1 MEFHIDEHSSIPTI
15 AQIEEQ
21 IKLAIAMGTFR
32 KGDALPSIRDVERQ
46 TGVNRGVIH
55 RAYLSLRRSGLLALT
70 RGKGTVVAASISSN
84 HVTNRKCLRLS
95 ESVISKVCQFG
106 VSPTAFGRY
115 LSRQAQA
122 AERDTP
128 FIAYVDSRKAVAD
141 RRATEISRLWQVHVI
156 GLSTSELKKTLRKN
170 PNLRK
175 ALCNH
180 LSEKYVRSLIPDKK
194 VDVIPI
200 EVSYNEQTIKDL
212 SRIKSN
218 SSILRVLAPI
228 YLDNSRFIISQ
239 LRNWVRASGVEISA
253 ISVRHISSYEKL
265 LDGTRYDRVIV
276 DRGVLANV
284 PPKLQRSRRLLMVRF
299 KLDPASL
306 ENARIRA
313 GVII

>member
-1 MEFHIDEHSSIPTI
+1 MEFHIDKHSSIPAI

-32 KGDALPSIRDVERQ
+32 KGDTLPSIRDVEKQ
-46 TGVNRGVIH
+46 TGINRGIIY
-55 RAYLSLRRSGLLALT
+55 RAFLSLRRSGLLALT

-84 HVTNRKCLRLS
+84 HLTNRKCLRLS
-95 ESVISKVCQFG
+95 ESIISKVLQFG

-115 LSRQAQA
+115 LSRQALA
-122 AERDTP
+122 VEKEEP
-128 FIAYVDSRKAVAD
+128 LIAYVDRKKAVAE
-141 RRATEISRLWQVHVI
+141 RRSAEISRLWQVPVI
-156 GLSTSELKKTLRKN
+156 GLSTSELKKALRNN

-180 LSEKYVRSLIPDKK
+180 LNEKYVRSLKLDKK
-194 VDVIPI
+194 IDFIPIDVIYS
-200 EVSYNEQTIKDL
+200 EETIRDL
-212 SRIKSN
+212 SRIKSH
-218 SSILRVLAPI
+218 SRILRVLAPPYI
-228 YLDNSRFIISQ
+228 YSSRFIISQ
-239 LRNWVRASGVEISA
+239 LRNWVRASHVEISS
-253 ISVRHISSYEKL
+253 ISASDISSYEKL

-284 PPKLQRSRRLLMVRF
+284 PQKLQRSRRLLMLRF
-299 KLDPASL
+299 RFDSASL